1 MNKKLMTLM
10 LAGVMALGSLNA
22 EAARRMGCGKSMGQ
36 QSNQVTK
43 RDAAPQ
49 TPAAPA
55 QNAAPTNAAKP
66 AAAPAAAAPKKPW
79 GAMLGGLA
87 AGLGLAWLAS
97 SLGLGEA
104 FGNILMA
111 LLIGVAVLAVI
122 GMIMRARR
130 GNAGQSGGLAYQ
142 GAGASAE
149 NPATFKQ
156 YSPQNVG
163 NDASAR
169 PWEGQNTRFDSSA
182 ATGSMIGSGIGSGLN
197 ASTSDSL
204 SGSQTWGIP
213 AGFDVD
219 SFVTAAKRN
228 FVTLQDAWDRSDI
241 SALRSMMTD
250 AMVVEIRNQLSE
262 REAQFPGQPNKTEV
276 VMLDAQLLGIEEQAD
291 AYLASVEFNGMI
303 REDAASG
310 PSPFREVWNM
320 SKSKQGGGWLV
331 AGVQALQ

>member
-1 MNKKLMTLM
+1 M
-10 LAGVMALGSLNA
+10 LVGVMALGSLNA
-22 EAARRMGCGKSMGQ
+22 EAARRMGGGKSIGQ

-66 AAAPAAAAPKKPW
+66 AAPAPAAAAPKKPW

-122 GMIMRARR
+122 GMILRARR
-130 GNAGQSGGLAYQ
+130 GGAAQTGGLAYQ

-149 NPATFKQ
+149 SPATFKQ
-156 YSPQNVG
+156 YSPSHVG

-182 ATGSMIGSGIGSGLN
+182 ASQTTGSMIGSGIGSG
-197 ASTSDSL
+197 L

-241 SALRSMMTD
+241 NALRSMMTD
-250 AMVVEIRNQLSE
+250 AMVVEIRSQLSE

-303 REDAASG
+303 REDASSG

>member
-1 MNKKLMTLM
+1 
-10 LAGVMALGSLNA
+10 
-22 EAARRMGCGKSMGQ
+22 MGGGKSFGQ
-36 QSNQVTK
+36 QSNQVTN
-43 RDAAPQ
+43 RNAAPQ

-55 QNAAPTNAAKP
+55 QNAATSNAARP
-66 AAAPAAAAPKKPW
+66 GAAAAPAAAAAKKPFG

-104 FGNILMA
+104 FGNILMM
-111 LLIGVAVLAVI
+111 LLIGAAIVFII
-122 GMIMRARR
+122 GMVMRARR
-130 GNAGQSGGLAYQ
+130 GGASSGGMAFQ
-142 GAGASAE
+142 GAGASAQ
-149 NPATFKQ
+149 NPASFKQ
-156 YSPQNVG
+156 FSPNNVG

-169 PWEGQNTRFDSSA
+169 PWESQNTRFDSSA
-182 ATGSMIGSGIGSGLN
+182 ASQSTGSMIGSGIG
-197 ASTSDSL
+197 ADL
-204 SGSQTWGIP
+204 SGSQSWGVP

-219 SFVTAAKRN
+219 SFITAAKRN

-241 SALRSMMTD
+241 SALRAMMTD
-250 AMVVEIRNQLSE
+250 AMVLEIRNQLSE
-262 REAQFPGQPNKTEV
+262 RESQFPGQPNKTEV

-291 AYLASVEFNGMI
+291 AYMASVEFNGMI

-320 SKSKQGGGWLV
+320 TKSKQGGGWLV

>member
-1 MNKKLMTLM
+1 
-10 LAGVMALGSLNA
+10 
-22 EAARRMGCGKSMGQ
+22 MGGGKSMGQ

-97 SLGLGEA
+97 SLGMGEA

-130 GNAGQSGGLAYQ
+130 GGASQMGGNSGLAYQ
-142 GAGASAE
+142 GAGASAD
-149 NPATFKQ
+149 NPATYKQ

-182 ATGSMIGSGIGSGLN
+182 ASQSTGSMIGSGIGSGL
-197 ASTSDSL
+197 T
-204 SGSQTWGIP
+204 GSQTWGIP

-219 SFVTAAKRN
+219 NFVTAAKRN

-320 SKSKQGGGWLV
+320 TKSKQGGGWLV

>member
-1 MNKKLMTLM
+1 MNKLMTLM
-10 LAGVMALGSLNA
+10 LAGVLALGSLNA
-22 EAARRMGCGKSMGQ
+22 EAARRMGGGKSVGQ

-66 AAAPAAAAPKKPW
+66 SAAPAAAAPKKPW

-87 AGLGLAWLAS
+87 AGLGLAWLAH
-97 SLGLGEA
+97 SLGMGEA

-111 LLIGVAVLAVI
+111 LLIGVAVMAVI

-130 GNAGQSGGLAYQ
+130 GGAAQTGGTGGLAYQ
-142 GAGASAE
+142 GAGAGAGASAE
-149 NPATFKQ
+149 NPATLKQ

-182 ATGSMIGSGIGSGLN
+182 AAQTSGSMIGAALG
-197 ASTSDSL
+197 DSQ
-204 SGSQTWGIP
+204 SWGIP
-213 AGFDVD
+213 AGFDTD
-219 SFVTAAKRN
+219 GFITAAKRN

-241 SALRSMMTD
+241 TALRAMMTD
-250 AMVVEIRNQLSE
+250 AMVVEIRSQLSE

-303 REDAASG
+303 REDASSG

-320 SKSKQGGGWLV
+320 TKSKQGGGWLV

>member
-1 MNKKLMTLM
+1 MNNKLVTLM

-22 EAARRMGCGKSMGQ
+22 EAARRMGGGKSIGQ

-122 GMIMRARR
+122 GMILRARR
-130 GNAGQSGGLAYQ
+130 GGAAQTGGLAYQ

-149 NPATFKQ
+149 SPATFKQ
-156 YSPQNVG
+156 YSPNNVG

-182 ATGSMIGSGIGSGLN
+182 ASQTTGSMIGSGIGSG
-197 ASTSDSL
+197 L

-303 REDAASG
+303 REDASSG

-320 SKSKQGGGWLV
+320 RKSKQDGGLLV
-331 AGVQALQ
+331 AVVQAL

>member
-1 MNKKLMTLM
+1 MNSKLVTLM

-22 EAARRMGCGKSMGQ
+22 EAARRMGGGKSVGQ

-55 QNAAPTNAAKP
+55 QNAAPANAAKP
-66 AAAPAAAAPKKPW
+66 AAAPAAAAPKRPW

-97 SLGLGEA
+97 SLGMGEA

-111 LLIGVAVLAVI
+111 LLIGVAVIAVI
-122 GMIMRARR
+122 GMILRARR
-130 GNAGQSGGLAYQ
+130 GGAAQTAGNGGLAYQ

-149 NPATFKQ
+149 NPSTYKQ

-182 ATGSMIGSGIGSGLN
+182 AASSTGSMIGSGIGSGLGG
-197 ASTSDSL
+197 T
-204 SGSQTWGIP
+204 QTWGIP

-219 SFVTAAKRN
+219 NFLTAAKRN

-250 AMVVEIRNQLSE
+250 TMVVEIRNQLSE

-276 VMLDAQLLGIEEQAD
+276 VMLEAQLLGIEEQAD

-320 SKSKQGGGWLV
+320 TKSKQGGGWLV

>member
-1 MNKKLMTLM
+1 MNKLMTLM
-10 LAGVMALGSLNA
+10 LAGVLALGSLNA
-22 EAARRMGCGKSMGQ
+22 EAARRMGGGKSIGQ

-111 LLIGVAVLAVI
+111 LLIGVAVMAVI

-130 GNAGQSGGLAYQ
+130 GGAAQMGGNSGLAYQ

-182 ATGSMIGSGIGSGLN
+182 AAQTSGSMIGAALG
-197 ASTSDSL
+197 
-204 SGSQTWGIP
+204 GSQSWGIP

-219 SFVTAAKRN
+219 GFVTAAKRN

-276 VMLDAQLLGIEEQAD
+276 VMLDAQLLGIEEQTD

-303 REDAASG
+303 REDASSG

>member
-22 EAARRMGCGKSMGQ
+22 EAARRMGGGKSIGQ